1 MEVERG
7 RNRFIDS
14 HPEVKAWRPGAVG
27 EGRASKSVA
36 RMFWSGKTVLIT
48 GASSGIGAA
57 LAQEIGG
64 CGARVG
70 LMARRRPELERLA
83 RTLEAAGG
91 RALPLPADVADR
103 EAVQGAVEKL
113 EAALGPVDVL
123 VANAG
128 IGGGGTARD
137 MDVAG
142 IEQVFAVNFFGPVHA
157 VAAVLP
163 GMRARRSGHLAAV
176 SSLAGWRGLP
186 GSVAYGPS
194 KAALSLFCES
204 LRVQL
209 RPEGIRVTLV
219 HPGFVKTPLTDQNDY
234 PMPFMVPVERAA
246 RLIRRAI
253 EQGKAELCFP
263 WPMVLAA
270 RLLRVMPNSLFD
282 RVARRLTSNPGQKR
296 AP

>member
-1 MEVERG
+1 MKVRWDG
-7 RNRFIDS
+7 IVGDDGVTRSASRRFWD
-14 HPEVKAWRPGAVG
+14 R
-27 EGRASKSVA
+27 
-36 RMFWSGKTVLIT
+36 KTVLIT

-57 LAQEIGG
+57 LAEEVGRY
-64 CGARVG
+64 GARVG
-70 LMARRRPELERLA
+70 LMARRRPELDLIA
-83 RTLEAAGG
+83 RAIEAGGG
-91 RALPLPADVADR
+91 RALPLSADVADR
-103 EAVQGAVEKL
+103 DAVQAAVDEL
-113 EAALGPVDVL
+113 ERVLGPVDVL

-128 IGGGGTARD
+128 IGGGGTARE
-137 MDVAG
+137 MDVGG
-142 IEQVFAVNFFGPVHA
+142 IERVFAVNFLGAVHA

-163 GMRARRSGHLAAV
+163 GMRTRRSGHLVAV

-194 KAALSLFCES
+194 KAALSRFCES

-219 HPGFVKTPLTDQNDY
+219 HPGFVKTPLTDKNEY

-246 RLIRRAI
+246 RLIRRAV
-253 EQGKAELCFP
+253 EQGKSELCFP

-270 RLLRVMPNSLFD
+270 RLLRIMPNSIFD